1 MEPLNRLDN
10 VLDRFA
16 VRAHQIRLGPLCDRR
31 RFDAGPGQG
40 FLHILREGRLTVVDG
55 EHGAPRV
62 VSEPSVLFYPRAL
75 PHTFEV
81 ERPDARVDLACALLE
96 FEGGE
101 HHPLVRAL
109 PEVITVPI
117 ADVAGLDLSLALL
130 HSEIDEFRCGR
141 RHVIDRLFEIALL
154 KLLRWLLDHPHEVG
168 LPPGLITGF
177 SDLNIARALAG
188 MHADPGRAWSLEELG
203 GLASM
208 SRSAFSA
215 RFRELVGETPHGY
228 LTTWRLAV
236 GRQLLREGRTISDV
250 AAELGYTSSSFSRLF
265 SSREGRSPRAW
276 VQAHRGGGGAAARP
290 GGASA
295 AHPPR

>member
-1 MEPLNRLDN
+1 MEPLNRLDD
-10 VLDRFA
+10 VLDRFS

-31 RFDAGPGQG
+31 RFDAGPGWG
-40 FLHILREGRLTVVDG
+40 FLHILREGRLTVIDG

-81 ERPDARVDLACALLE
+81 EPDSRVDLACAMLE

-109 PEVITVPI
+109 PAAITVPI
-117 ADVAGLDLSLALL
+117 ADVAGLEPSLALL
-130 HSEIDEFRCGR
+130 HSEIEEFRCGR
-141 RHVIDRLFEIALL
+141 RHVIDRLFEVALL
-154 KLLRWLLDHPHEVG
+154 KLLRWLLDHPHDVG

-177 SDLNIARALAG
+177 SDPNIARALAG
-188 MHADPGRAWSLEELG
+188 MHAEPGRAWSLEDLG
-203 GLASM
+203 GLARM

-228 LTTWRLAV
+228 LTSWRLAV
-236 GRQLLREGRTISDV
+236 GRKLLREGRTISEV

-265 SSREGRSPRAW
+265 SGREGRSPRSW
-276 VQAHRGGGGAAARP
+276 VQEHRGA
-290 GGASA
+290 GASPS
-295 AHPPR
+295 HPPR